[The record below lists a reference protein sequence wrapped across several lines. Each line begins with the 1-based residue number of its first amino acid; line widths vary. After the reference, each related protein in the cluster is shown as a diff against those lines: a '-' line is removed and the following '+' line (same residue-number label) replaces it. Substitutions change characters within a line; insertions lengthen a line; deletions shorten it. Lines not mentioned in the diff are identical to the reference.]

1 MSATLAPGAAATYRF
16 RAPERLAPAGDL
28 GWVDLDYG
36 RGPAGTPTGRLT
48 ASVGP
53 EVIAAMSQVKLGD
66 RWLAYALPY
75 GAELKRSGAA
85 TASRP
90 GRLDG
95 DGGRGDADRGRP
107 AGAPAGRRSG
117 DPVELR

>member
-1 MSATLAPGAAATYRF
+1 MSATLAPGAAATYRL
-16 RAPERLAPAGDL
+16 RAPERMAPAGDL

-75 GAELKRSGAA
+75 GAELKRAGPA
-85 TASRP
+85 TDLAGP
-90 GRLDG
+90 AGG
-95 DGGRGDADRGRP
+95 DGRRGDADRRTT
-107 AGAPAGRRSG
+107 RWRT
-117 DPVELR
+117 